1 VTGPPA
7 AGPPR
12 DGGSVIRLIAGAVLV
27 IGALSGATIA
37 FVRLTQ
43 VLDAGGYGTGAMRNV
58 LIMLGVAGACLG
70 AGIATLI
77 WDIAKRYE
85 R

>member
-1 VTGPPA
+1 VTAPG
-7 AGPPR
+7 GDQKR
-12 DGGSVIRLIAGAVLV
+12 GGGSTIRLV
-27 IGALSGATIA
+27 IGSVLFIGAISGTMIS

-43 VLDAGGYGTGAMRNV
+43 VLDRGGYGTGAMRDT
-58 LIMLGVAGACLG
+58 LIMLGIAGACLG

>member
-1 VTGPPA
+1 MSAPA
-7 AGPPR
+7 SAPQRG
-12 DGGSVIRLIAGAVLV
+12 GGSTIRLIAGTVLV
-27 IGALSGATIA
+27 IGALSGAVIS

-43 VLDAGGYGTGAMRNV
+43 VLDRGGYGSGDMRTTFV
-58 LIMLGVAGACLG
+58 MLGVAGACLG
-70 AGIATLI
+70 AGIATVI